1 VSLVVETRPER
12 VLYNAEVTLRMVD
25 QLLAELGGEPLPI
38 PTSPRDR
45 SVVERVSHALSLVEM
60 LGTGGSDCRQMGIR
74 LREML
79 KTELRTLLKDLPAHA
94 EEPRADSACPTTTD
108 ADRTPTVHN

>member
-1 VSLVVETRPER
+1 
-12 VLYNAEVTLRMVD
+12 MVD

-60 LGTGGSDCRQMGIR
+60 LGTGDSECRQMGIR

-79 KTELRTLLKDLPAHA
+79 KTELRTLLNDLPEHA
-94 EEPRADSACPTTTD
+94 EEPRAASACPTITD
-108 ADRTPTVHN
+108 SDPTPALHN